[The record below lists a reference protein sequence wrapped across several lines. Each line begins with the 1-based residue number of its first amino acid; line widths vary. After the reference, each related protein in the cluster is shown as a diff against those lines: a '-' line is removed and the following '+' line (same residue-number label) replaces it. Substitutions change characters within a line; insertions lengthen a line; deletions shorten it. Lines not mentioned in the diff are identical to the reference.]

1 MSQLL
6 KDTILNYLFMV
17 LFGFILINLA
27 INLCLYSFSKIK
39 NIKMLCWYWTSLLLT
54 YLFQGQFQEGQLPII
69 LSFSVN
75 IFPVIIVSKIL
86 FDSLQVEFKIYRYIG
101 IWMIGVAAAALLHVQ
116 GLGFTASAMPLA
128 LSLAVPFF
136 EVGIRALITER
147 KSTTVLQ
154 KLLGFFYV
162 IGGIHLINFA
172 IFRME
177 PDTQIEGW
185 GTALALYQVLSISL
199 FALAFEDYSKQE
211 KNRLQGL
218 VKERTSELNNS
229 LKENESLLKV
239 LLHDVSNPLTVMR
252 WYFQMVKVPDDENGV
267 FVGKL
272 KKSHAALES
281 IVKQVKDLY
290 GQKSIK
296 QKLQPVAMEE
306 CFQDVSFI
314 FAQKLTNKNVS
325 LKFKNELSPE
335 TRILAERTSFT
346 HSVLSNLISNGI
358 KFSNPNSTIEVTAK
372 EVNQNIILEVRD
384 YGPGISEEVIRNLM
398 QDERLS
404 STIGTDGEL
413 GSGYGL
419 SIVKNFVESYGGGIE
434 IDSRQIFAHNTDHG
448 TNIRITLNKA
458 SLQ

>member
-1 MSQLL
+1 MSQIL
-6 KDTILNYLFMV
+6 KDTILNYLFIV
-17 LFGFILINLA
+17 LFGFIFINLA
-27 INLCLYSFSKIK
+27 INICLYSFSKIK
-39 NIKMLCWYWTSLLLT
+39 NIKMLCWYWTSLFLT

-75 IFPVIIVSKIL
+75 IFPVMIVSKIL
-86 FDSLQVEFKIYRYIG
+86 FDSLEVEFKIGRYIG
-101 IWMIGVAAAALLHVQ
+101 IWAVGVSTAALLHNQ
-116 GLGFTASAMPLA
+116 GAGFTASALPLA

-136 EVGIRALITER
+136 ELGARALVTER
-147 KSTTVLQ
+147 RSTSVLQ

-172 IFRME
+172 IFRMQ
-177 PDTQIEGW
+177 PDSQIIGW

-211 KNRLQGL
+211 KNRLQEL
-218 VKERTSELNNS
+218 VKARTSELNNS
-229 LKENESLLKV
+229 LRENESLLKV
-239 LLHDVSNPLTVMR
+239 LLHDISNPLTVMK
-252 WYFQMVKVPDDENGV
+252 WYFQMVKITDDQNGM

-272 KKSHAALES
+272 KKSHEALES

-290 GQKSIK
+290 GKKSIK
-296 QKLQPVAMEE
+296 QKLQPVAMDE

-314 FAQKLTNKNVS
+314 FAQKLNNKRVS

-335 TRILAERTSFT
+335 TKVLAERTSFT
-346 HSVLSNLISNGI
+346 HSVLSNLVSNGI

-372 EVNQNIILEVRD
+372 EENQNIILEVKD
-384 YGPGISEEVIRNLM
+384 SGPGISEEVIRNLLRN
-398 QDERLS
+398 ENLS
-404 STIGTDGEL
+404 STLGTDGEL

-419 SIVKNFVESYGGGIE
+419 SIVKSFVESYGGEIE
-434 IDSRQIFAHNTDHG
+434 FDSRQIFTHPTNHG
-448 TNIRITLNKA
+448 TNIKITLNKA